1 MKRLP
6 IIEHKG
12 RRYFVDFRLRE
23 FRPVDPPIE
32 FIPFDSEAGRE
43 IDEMPEPEKQHCLE
57 VGRITIEC
65 PVCGK
70 VLFEG
75 TEKEAKRCIIYC
87 ADCWRRS
94 EKKSNSK

>member
-6 IIEHKG
+6 NIEHKG
-12 RRYFVDFRLRE
+12 KRYFVDFRLRE

-43 IDEMPEPEKQHCLE
+43 IDEMPEPENEQCLE
-57 VGRITIEC
+57 DGHITVEC

-70 VLFEG
+70 ILFEG
-75 TEKEAKRCIIYC
+75 TEKEAKRLIIYC
-87 ADCWRRS
+87 VDCWRKR
-94 EKKSNSK
+94 EKEESLK